1 MKTPIKIFLLMTAL
15 FLAQVAAASTA
26 ADSSGS
32 DIFEIERKAEIQR
45 INFEKTRIAN
55 DFKSADA
62 RLFNL
67 IDSLVR
73 FVEELPVSK
82 SRRNVY
88 LKRLEVYLTN
98 IDRYYSDSYLKNGTY
113 LAVLSYYPTLI
124 DWDQKDELLR
134 NLKRYSTFSI
144 KAIRL
149 VPSDT
154 VAEEFL
160 TDYLNEHP
168 DETFRY
174 AEEFDDRPFATTLL
188 DKSLRLAPES
198 AKRYF
203 TNVNPVNVLL
213 SKSRDPYVKASYA
226 IYNQYGIRS
235 RAYLLLDA
243 IVKEKMSI
251 ETADS
256 LGNHPNQMFTELVA
270 RSMRYDAN
278 VTYSIY
284 RYMDIYCIDAMRKI
298 NQSALDPAYAFTDFT
313 GYSSEEMFVL
323 ISYGF
328 RETTERALQ
337 KMLVLLRQKSSAI
350 PVSSA
355 MIASLDKAKLKD
367 LVIYCDRNHLL
378 SELLALVDDEKKDY
392 MLALTTIEER
402 ENYFPPFK
410 TFVRESALT
419 NTDPVDLSMNEITK
433 AKPTAPLSPDT
444 LSEMMPVKPEK
455 EKITEAAPP
464 SSSATVSVADVVPV
478 PLPEPEPVIPPIQIS
493 LDERTK
499 AVMLLKKNVLQS
511 LQRIPEFIDKPYAE
525 EFLLYAAEKEPDEL
539 FKRVE
544 LFKSK
549 FFVKKVLDKCA
560 FNAPVSVKR
569 YLYNPH
575 HPVNFILQ
583 YSTDPVVKKILE
595 INPQLGYHSKPLL
608 LLEEIAAGK
617 YTAAQAV
624 QISTDPLKLFA
635 AVTDIISKPNYVGR
649 YSIDHEMRDYS
660 LRFVRE
666 INDKI
671 ASGSSQP
678 FYTVEGFNATQLYF
692 LMLYGRDEVFA
703 STFNGLFNRFL
714 QKIPAQNGKSFLQS
728 VNYNRFRDFMSLCS
742 SYDLLEQLL
751 LKFDD
756 ASKKELVYRYISDLE
771 KAQDDLTTIVLI
783 AETVSN
789 LRDAELLSAIEKNIR
804 KEYERVSLDSNQ
816 VGISIYGVLSSI
828 ISDKARSETKWYK
841 QVSRQFEVTPA
852 GSLSIAALFAGG
864 NICVEQMY
872 FYNDDDG
879 RSSYINFLNTYK
891 NQPNWVVEDKS
902 SFVRIY
908 SVTGKQVEIFA
919 NKPDYE
925 ENGSTAIAA
934 YLAERKIYPS
944 VIVHRGHSFHTESTL
959 EKVPAT
965 AKLIFVGSCGGFYK
979 LSMAIENAP
988 DAHLI
993 ATRQVGTKTIND
1005 VMIFALNEN
1014 IREGRDII
1022 WNDFWQK
1029 METRLGSN
1037 QYFGDYIPPNKNLE
1051 SIFIKAYYKILGV

>member
-1 MKTPIKIFLLMTAL
+1 MHTVTKIFLLAGAL
-15 FLAQVAAASTA
+15 FFAHTAAAFSA

-45 INFEKTRIAN
+45 IGFEKTRIAN
-55 DFKSADA
+55 EYKSADN

-67 IDSLVR
+67 VDSLVR
-73 FVEELPVSK
+73 FIDEMNVSK

-124 DWDQKDELLR
+124 DWDRKDELLR

-174 AEEFDDRPFATTLL
+174 AEEFDDRAFATTLL
-188 DKSLRLAPES
+188 DKALRLAPES

-203 TNVNPVNVLL
+203 TNANPVNTLL
-213 SKSRDPYVKASYA
+213 AKSKDPYVKASYA
-226 IYNQYGIRS
+226 IYNEYGIRS

-251 ETADS
+251 AVADS
-256 LGNHPNQMFTELVA
+256 LGNHPNQMFTELVS

-298 NQSALDPAYAFTDFT
+298 NQNALDPNYQFADFT

-337 KMLVLLRQKSSAI
+337 KMLVMLRQKSSAI

-367 LVIYCDRNHLL
+367 LVIYCDRNRLL
-378 SELLALVDDEKKDY
+378 NELLALVDDEKKDY
-392 MLALTTIEER
+392 LLALTTIEER

-433 AKPTAPLSPDT
+433 AKPTTPLSPDT
-444 LSEMMPVKPEK
+444 VSEMMPAKPEK
-455 EKITEAAPP
+455 EIVTASHSVAAP
-464 SSSATVSVADVVPV
+464 SADVVPV
-478 PLPEPEPVIPPIQIS
+478 PLPEPEPVVTPIQIS

-499 AVMLLKKNVLQS
+499 ALMQLKKNVLQS

-525 EFLLYAAEKEPDEL
+525 EFLMYAAEKEPDEL

-544 LFKSK
+544 NFKSK

-608 LLEEIAAGK
+608 LLEDVAAGR

-678 FYTVEGFNATQLYF
+678 FYTVEGFNSTQLYF

-714 QKIPAQNGKSFLQS
+714 QKIPAQNGKAFLQS
-728 VNYNRFRDFMSLCS
+728 VSYNRFRDFVSLCS

-751 LKFDD
+751 LKFDEG
-756 ASKKELVYRYISDLE
+756 SKRELINRYVSDLE
-771 KAQDDLTTIVLI
+771 KTQDDLTTIVLI

-789 LRDAELLSAIEKNIR
+789 LRDAELLSTIEKNIR

-852 GSLSIAALFAGG
+852 GSLSIGALFGGG

-925 ENGSTAIAA
+925 ENGSSAIAA
-934 YLAERKIYPS
+934 YLADRKISPS

-993 ATRQVGTKTIND
+993 ATRQVGTKSIND

-1014 IREGRDII
+1014 IREGRDIN

-1029 METRLGSN
+1029 MEAKLGSN